1 MNKRKYVRK
10 NTIKKVNKKTKRGK
24 FNKKQIKT
32 KRFRK
37 KGMIRK
43 MNNIS
48 RKKKSMWITVGGVDT
63 DTISP
68 EELMPLLGEREAGAE
83 EAGAEE
89 AGAEEALAE
98 AREAADAATAEM
110 EKARVDMKT
119 KWRAEWTA
127 FESLRDAQR
136 RLNRAEWRAGW
147 KRMTNS
153 ANAEEAAEDVVNAKA
168 EVAENKAAHAEAKQV
183 RDAAV
188 KVWKAAGVKEGEAWK
203 KVTAAARA
211 AAARSR

>member
-68 EELMPLLGEREAGAE
+68 EELMPLLGEREE
-83 EAGAEE
+83 E
-89 AGAEEALAE
+89 AEEALAE

-110 EKARVDMKT
+110 EKARVDMNT